1 MNADIVIVG
10 AGMVGS
16 LLAAALKETGL
27 DIVMLDAARVSPPA
41 ADDPYEP
48 RVSAISR
55 ASEHM
60 FRHVGAWD
68 RVTAVRYSPYTRMEV
83 REEEGGAE
91 LTFNAADI
99 GESHLGCLVENRLM
113 QSALTAAALDGAR
126 VRLLAPARLTGLDR
140 RPGHWQL
147 TLDNGDVLQA
157 RLVVGADGAQSA
169 VRRLAPLS
177 MTEWDYGQ
185 KAIVCTVRTE
195 KPHDRTARQIFLK
208 TGPLA
213 LLPLPDPHLC
223 SIVWSAGHARADS
236 LLAMDDAAFLTA
248 LAAAFGPALGA
259 IEWADRRYAF
269 PLVARHAERYTL
281 PGLALIGDA
290 AHNIHPLAGQGVN
303 LGFLDAAVLAEEIL
317 RGLARGLPPGHESV
331 LSRYARRRRGHNA
344 LIMHSMTGLERV
356 YAAHW
361 PWLIQLRNDGVGFV
375 NRFLP
380 LKAFFERQ
388 ALGLEGDLPELA
400 RPCPAN
406 NGVHRVS
413 A

>member
-16 LLAAALKETGL
+16 LLAAALKDRPL
-27 DIVMLDAARVSPPA
+27 DIVLVDVANVSPPEVDA
-41 ADDPYEP
+41 PYEP

-55 ASEHM
+55 ASENM
-60 FRHVGAWD
+60 FRHVGAWE
-68 RVTAVRYSPYTRMEV
+68 RVTAVRHAPYTRMEV
-83 REEEGGAE
+83 REAEGNAE
-91 LTFNAADI
+91 LCFDASDI

-113 QSALTAAALDGAR
+113 QWALTSKALEGPR
-126 VRLLAPARLTGLDR
+126 VRLRAPARVVGLDR
-140 RPGHWQL
+140 MPDHWRV
-147 TLDNGDVLQA
+147 TLDNGDVLQT

-177 MTEWDYGQ
+177 MATWDYAQ
-185 KAIVCTVRTE
+185 KAMVCTVRTE
-195 KPHDRTARQIFLK
+195 KPHGATARQIFLK

-223 SIVWSAGHARADS
+223 SIVWSAVHARADEVM
-236 LLAMDDAAFLTA
+236 AMEDDTFCRELGRE
-248 LAAAFGPALGA
+248 FGDALGR
-259 IEWADRRYAF
+259 IESADRRYAF
-269 PLVARHAERYTL
+269 PLIARHTERYTL

-303 LGFLDAAVLAEEIL
+303 LGFLDAAVLAEEIGRAL
-317 RGLARGLPPGHESV
+317 DRGLPPGHESV
-331 LSRYARRRRGHNA
+331 LSRYQRRRRGHNA

-361 PWLIQLRNDGVGFV
+361 PWLIQMRNDGVRFV

-388 ALGLEGDLPELA
+388 ALGLEGDLPALA
-400 RPCPAN
+400 KACPADSR
-406 NGVHRVS
+406 VHRAS